1 MTLTSPAADLD
12 RKLLELNRSARQALA
27 SGDTALAIDRLR
39 AATALEPKS
48 LALWLNLA
56 GALRQ
61 AGRLDDA
68 MAAVDEALKLQPRDF
83 SALLLRGALLDRA
96 GKMIDAGR
104 AYGLALLFKPHAPAD
119 PAIVAALERAE
130 RVNADY
136 KRGMAAAIDEGVSK
150 AFDDGPPPSVARFV
164 DFTAGRTKL
173 FTPQPSKYYFPGL
186 PSQEFFDRALFPWIA
201 AFEGFTAAI
210 AEELQAAQRD
220 RPELFSPYVDQP
232 DTVPLDQWVDLNRSL
247 DWSALHIIRNG
258 AQTPEAATLFPRTLE
273 ALKLLPQPDV
283 PGRTPSAMFSAL
295 RPHTRI
301 PAHHGVSN
309 ARLVV
314 HLPLIV
320 PPGCGF
326 RVGSETRPWE
336 VGKAW
341 VFDDTIQ
348 HEAWNDS
355 DEMRVIL
362 IADIWNVFMTPE
374 DRKAYAAVV
383 AALDQY
389 NGEIDGLQSEL

>member
-1 MTLTSPAADLD
+1 MTMTSPAADLD
-12 RKLLELNRSARQALA
+12 RRLLELNRSARQALA
-27 SGDTALAIDRLR
+27 SGDTSLAIDRLR

-56 GALRQ
+56 AALRQ

-68 MAAVDEALKLQPRDF
+68 MAAVDEALKIQPRDF
-83 SALLLRGALLDRA
+83 NALLLRGALLDRA
-96 GKMIDAGR
+96 GKMIEAGR
-104 AYGLALLFKPHAPAD
+104 AYGLALLFRPHAPTD
-119 PAIVAALERAE
+119 PAIVAALERAD

-136 KRGMAAAIDEGVSK
+136 MRGMAAAIDAGVAK
-150 AFDDGPPPSVARFV
+150 AFDEAAPRSVARFV
-164 DFTAGRTKL
+164 DFTVGRTKL

-186 PSQEFFDRALFPWIA
+186 PSQEFFDRALFPWIE

-210 AEELQAAQRD
+210 SEELQTAQRQ
-220 RPELFSPYVDQP
+220 RPELFTPYVDQP
-232 DTVPLDQWVDLNRSL
+232 DTTPLDQWVDLNRSL
-247 DWSALHIIRNG
+247 DWSALHIIRSG
-258 AQTPEAATLFPRTLE
+258 AQTPEADSLFPRTLE
-273 ALKLLPQPDV
+273 ALSLLPQPEV

-295 RPHTRI
+295 RPRTKI

-326 RVGSETRPWE
+326 RVGSETRAWE

-355 DEMRVIL
+355 DQMRVIL

-374 DRKAYAAVV
+374 ERRAYAAVV

-389 NGEIDGLQSEL
+389 NGDV

>member
-1 MTLTSPAADLD
+1 MTVTSPAADLD
-12 RKLLELNRSARQALA
+12 RQLLDLNRSARQALA
-27 SGDTALAIDRLR
+27 SGDTALAIEKLR

-48 LALWLNLA
+48 LALRLNLA
-56 GALRQ
+56 AALRQ

-83 SALLLRGALLDRA
+83 SALLLRASLLDRA
-96 GKMIDAGR
+96 GKAVEAGR
-104 AYGLALLFKPHAPAD
+104 AYGLALLFRPHAPTD
-119 PAIVAALERAE
+119 PAIVAVLQRAE
-130 RVNADY
+130 QVNGDY
-136 KRGMAAAIDEGVSK
+136 LRGLEAAIDDGVAK
-150 AFDDGPPPSVARFV
+150 AFEAAPPRSVARFV
-164 DFTAGRTKL
+164 DFTTGRTKL
-173 FTPQPSKYYFPGL
+173 FTPQPSKYLFPGL
-186 PSQEFFDRALFPWIA
+186 PSQEFFDRALFPWIE

-210 AEELQAAQRD
+210 SEELQAAQRQ
-220 RPELFSPYVDQP
+220 RPELFTPYVDQP

-247 DWSALHIIRNG
+247 DWSALHIVRNG
-258 AQTPEAATLFPRTLE
+258 ARTPEAKTLFPRTLE
-273 ALKLLPQPDV
+273 ALSLLPQPDV

-295 RPHTRI
+295 RPRTKI

-326 RVGSETRPWE
+326 RVGSETRAWE

-355 DEMRVIL
+355 DALRVIL

-374 DRKAYAAVV
+374 DQKAYAAVV
-383 AALDQY
+383 AAVDRY
-389 NGEIDGLQSEL
+389 NGEG

>member
-1 MTLTSPAADLD
+1 MSLASPTADLD
-12 RKLLELNRSARQALA
+12 RQLLELNRSARQALA
-27 SGDTALAIDRLR
+27 SGDTALAIEKLH

-56 GALRQ
+56 TALRQ

-96 GKMIDAGR
+96 GKTIDAGR
-104 AYGLALLFKPHAPAD
+104 AYGLALLFRPHAPTD
-119 PAIVAALERAE
+119 PAIVAALERAD
-130 RVNADY
+130 RINADY
-136 KRGMAAAIDEGVSK
+136 RRGMAAAIDEGVSK
-150 AFDDGPPPSVARFV
+150 AFPDATPRSVARFV

-173 FTPQPSKYYFPGL
+173 FTPQPAKYYFPGL
-186 PSQEFFDRALFPWIA
+186 PSQEFFDRDLFPWID
-201 AFEGFTAAI
+201 AFEGFTTAI
-210 AEELQAAQRD
+210 SDELQAAQRQ
-220 RPELFSPYVDQP
+220 RPELFTPYVDQP
-232 DTVPLDQWVDLNRSL
+232 DTVPIDQWAELNRSL
-247 DWSALHIIRNG
+247 DWSAMHIIRNG
-258 AQTPEAATLFPRTLE
+258 ALTPEAKTLFPRTLE
-273 ALKLLPQPDV
+273 ALSLLPQPDV

-295 RPHTRI
+295 KPRIKI

-320 PPGCGF
+320 PPGCGL
-326 RVGSETRPWE
+326 RVGSETRAWE

-374 DRKAYAAVV
+374 ERIAYAAVV
-383 AALDQY
+383 AALDEY
-389 NGEIDGLQSEL
+389 NGEA

>member
-12 RKLLELNRSARQALA
+12 RQLLELNRSARQALA
-27 SGDTALAIDRLR
+27 AGDAALAIDRLR

-48 LALWLNLA
+48 MALWLNLA
-56 GALRQ
+56 AALRQ

-96 GKMIDAGR
+96 GRFVEAGR
-104 AYGLALLFKPHAPAD
+104 AYGVALLFRPAAPSD

-130 RVNADY
+130 RVHADY
-136 KRGMAAAIDEGVSK
+136 TRGMAAAIDDGVSK
-150 AFDDGPPPSVARFV
+150 AFSQAAPPSVARFA

-173 FTPQPSKYYFPGL
+173 FTPQPSSYYFPGL
-186 PSQEFFDRALFPWIA
+186 PSQEFFDRALFSWID
-201 AFEGFTAAI
+201 AFEGFTGAI
-210 AEELQAAQRD
+210 LEELEAAQRN
-220 RPELFSPYVDQP
+220 RPDLFTPYVDEP
-232 DTVPLDQWVDLNRSL
+232 DTVPIDQWADLNRSL
-247 DWSALHIIRNG
+247 DWSALHILRNG
-258 AQTPEAATLFPRTLE
+258 ALTPPAQALFPRTLE
-273 ALKLLPQPDV
+273 ALSLLPQPEV
-283 PGRTPSAMFSAL
+283 AGRTPSAMFSAL
-295 RPHTRI
+295 RPRTKI
-301 PAHHGVSN
+301 PPHHGVSN

-326 RVGSETRPWE
+326 RVGSQTRSWE

-341 VFDDTIQ
+341 IFDDTIQ

-355 DEMRVIL
+355 DQMRVIL
-362 IADIWNVFMTPE
+362 IADIWNVFMTADE
-374 DRKAYAAVV
+374 RKAYAAIV
-383 AALDQY
+383 AAVDQY
-389 NGEIDGLQSEL
+389 NGEG

>member
-1 MTLTSPAADLD
+1 MTLTSSAADLD
-12 RKLLELNRSARQALA
+12 RQLLELNRSARQALA
-27 SGDTALAIDRLR
+27 SGDTTLAIDRLR

-61 AGRLDDA
+61 AGRLEDA

-83 SALLLRGALLDRA
+83 NALLLKGALLDRA
-96 GKMIDAGR
+96 GKTVDAGR
-104 AYGLALLFKPHAPAD
+104 AYGLALLFRPPSPSD
-119 PAIVAALERAE
+119 PAIAAALERAE
-130 RVNADY
+130 RVAADY
-136 KRGMAAAIDEGVSK
+136 RQGMAAAIDAGVSN
-150 AFDDGPPPSVARFV
+150 AFGEAIPKSVARFV

-173 FTPQPSKYYFPGL
+173 FRPQPSKYYFQGL
-186 PSQEFFDRALFPWIA
+186 PSQEFFDRALFPWIE
-201 AFEGFTAAI
+201 AFEGFTAVI
-210 AEELQAAQRD
+210 LEELQDAQRQ
-220 RPELFSPYVDQP
+220 RPELFTPYVDQP
-232 DTVPLDQWVDLNRSL
+232 DTTPLDQWADLNRSL
-247 DWSALHIIRNG
+247 DWSAMHIIRNG
-258 AQTPEAATLFPRTLE
+258 ALTPHAQGLFPKTLE
-273 ALKLLPQPDV
+273 ALSLLPQPHV

-295 RPHTRI
+295 RPHTKI
-301 PAHHGVSN
+301 PPHHGVSN

-336 VGKAW
+336 VGQAW

-355 DEMRVIL
+355 DELRVIL
-362 IADIWNVFMTPE
+362 IADIWNVFMTPDE
-374 DRKAYAAVV
+374 RKAYAAVV

-389 NGEIDGLQSEL
+389 NGEA

>member
-1 MTLTSPAADLD
+1 MTLASSAADLD

-27 SGDTALAIDRLR
+27 AGDTALAIDRLH

-56 GALRQ
+56 AALRQ

-68 MAAVDEALKLQPRDF
+68 MVAVDEALKLQPRDF
-83 SALLLRGALLDRA
+83 SALLLRGSLLDRA

-104 AYGLALLFKPHAPAD
+104 AYGLALLFKPHAPTD

-201 AFEGFTAAI
+201 AFEGFTIAI
-210 AEELQAAQRD
+210 SEELQTAQRQ
-220 RPELFSPYVDQP
+220 RPELFTPYVDQP
-232 DTVPLDQWVDLNRSL
+232 DTTPLDQWVDLNRSL
-247 DWSALHIIRNG
+247 DWSALHIIRSG
-258 AQTPEAATLFPRTLE
+258 AQTPEADALFPKTLE
-273 ALKLLPQPDV
+273 ALRLLPQPDV

-295 RPHTRI
+295 RPRTKI

-326 RVGSETRPWE
+326 RVGSETRPWK
-336 VGKAW
+336 VGEAW

-362 IADIWNVFMTPE
+362 IADIWNVFMTAE
-374 DRKAYAAVV
+374 ERKAYAAIV

-389 NGEIDGLQSEL
+389 NGEG

>member
-1 MTLTSPAADLD
+1 MSLTSPAADLD
-12 RKLLELNRSARQALA
+12 RKLLELNRGARQALA
-27 SGDTALAIDRLR
+27 AGDTTGAIERLR

-56 GALRQ
+56 AALRQ
-61 AGRLDDA
+61 GARLEEA

-83 SALLLRGALLDRA
+83 NALLLRGSLLDRA
-96 GKMIDAGR
+96 GKLIEAGR
-104 AYGLALLFKPHAPAD
+104 AYGLALLFKPQAPTD

-130 RVNADY
+130 QVNGDY
-136 KRGMAAAIDEGVSK
+136 RRGMAAAIDQGVSN
-150 AFDDGPPPSVARFV
+150 AFGDAPPKSVARFA
-164 DFTAGRTKL
+164 DFTAGRTRL

-186 PSQEFFDRALFPWIA
+186 PSQEFFDRTLFPWIE
-201 AFEGFTAAI
+201 AFEGCTAAI
-210 AEELQAAQRD
+210 LEELQAAQD
-220 RPELFSPYVDQP
+220 QRPDLFTPYVDQP
-232 DTVPLDQWVDLNRSL
+232 DTVPMDQWADLNRSL
-247 DWSALHIIRNG
+247 DWSALHILRNG
-258 AQTPEAATLFPRTLE
+258 AREPYASTLFPKTLE
-273 ALKLLPQPDV
+273 ALSRLPQPHV

-295 RPHTRI
+295 RPRTRI

-326 RVGSETRPWE
+326 RVGSETRAWE
-336 VGKAW
+336 VGQAW

-355 DEMRVIL
+355 DQMRVIL
-362 IADIWNVFMTPE
+362 IADIWNVFMTPDE
-374 DRKAYAAVV
+374 RTAYAAVV
-383 AALDQY
+383 AALDHY
-389 NGEIDGLQSEL
+389 NGED

>member
-1 MTLTSPAADLD
+1 MTLSSPAADLD
-12 RKLLELNRSARQALA
+12 RQLLELNRSARQALA
-27 SGDTALAIDRLR
+27 SGDTALAIDKLR

-56 GALRQ
+56 AALRQ

-68 MAAVDEALKLQPRDF
+68 LAAVDEALRLQPRDF

-96 GKMIDAGR
+96 GKMIEAGR
-104 AYGLALLFKPHAPAD
+104 AYGLALLFRPAAPTD
-119 PAIVAALERAE
+119 PAIVAALERAD
-130 RVNADY
+130 RVHADY
-136 KRGMAAAIDEGVSK
+136 TRGMAAAIDEGVSK
-150 AFDDGPPPSVARFV
+150 AFEQAAPRSVERFV

-173 FTPQPSKYYFPGL
+173 FTPQPSAYYFPGL
-186 PSQEFFDRALFPWIA
+186 PSQEFFDRALFPWIE

-210 AEELQAAQRD
+210 SEELQAAQRQ
-220 RPELFSPYVDQP
+220 RPELFTPYVDEP
-232 DTVPLDQWVDLNRSL
+232 DTVPIDQWADLNRSL
-247 DWSALHIIRNG
+247 DWSAMHIIRNG
-258 AQTPEAATLFPRTLE
+258 ALTPEAKTLFPTTLE
-273 ALKLLPQPDV
+273 ALSLLPQPEV

-295 RPHTRI
+295 RPHTKI
-301 PAHHGVSN
+301 PPHHGVSN

-326 RVGSETRPWE
+326 RVGSETRAWG
-336 VGKAW
+336 VGEAW

-362 IADIWNVFMTPE
+362 IADIWNVFMTPDE
-374 DRKAYAAVV
+374 RKAYAAVV
-383 AALDQY
+383 TALDQY
-389 NGEIDGLQSEL
+389 NGEA